1 MNATLKHKAISNFTT
16 QNLDLKEITM
26 TLKQIAG
33 ISFAALML
41 TTAGVHAADMKVVK
55 NGDGVVVK
63 NSFDECV
70 QAVYGFAPEGCEVA
84 PAAPAAPVVAPAPT
98 PRAAVPVVPKV
109 KAKGNYKGPV
119 QMDPAARS
127 SMKRYQK

>member
-1 MNATLKHKAISNFTT
+1 MILKH
-16 QNLDLKEITM
+16 
-26 TLKQIAG
+26 IAG
-33 ISFAALML
+33 IGFAALML

-63 NSFDECV
+63 NSFGECV
-70 QAVYGFAPEGCEVA
+70 QAVYGFAPEGCE
-84 PAAPAAPVVAPAPT
+84 AAPAAPVAAPVAPAPT
-98 PRAAVPVVPKV
+98 PRAVPRAPVVPKV

>member
-1 MNATLKHKAISNFTT
+1 
-16 QNLDLKEITM
+16 M

-33 ISFAALML
+33 ISFAALMI
-41 TTAGVHAADMKVVK
+41 TAAGVHAEDMKVVK

-63 NSFDECV
+63 NSFGECV
-70 QAVYGFAPEGCEVA
+70 QAQYGFVPEGCG
-84 PAAPAAPVVAPAPT
+84 AAPVPVVAPAPAPV
-98 PRAAVPVVPKV
+98 PRAAPRYVAPRVVVPKV

>member
-1 MNATLKHKAISNFTT
+1 
-16 QNLDLKEITM
+16 M

-41 TTAGVHAADMKVVK
+41 ATAGAHAADMKVVK
-55 NGDGVVVK
+55 NSNGEVVK
-63 NSFDECV
+63 NGNGECV
-70 QAVYGFAPEGCEVA
+70 QAVYGFEPEGCE
-84 PAAPAAPVVAPAPT
+84 AAPVAPVAAPVAPAPT
-98 PRAAVPVVPKV
+98 PRAVVPAPVVPKV

>member
-1 MNATLKHKAISNFTT
+1 MTLKH
-16 QNLDLKEITM
+16 
-26 TLKQIAG
+26 IAG

-41 TTAGVHAADMKVVK
+41 AAAGANAADMKVVK
-55 NGDGVVVK
+55 NSDGIVVK
-63 NSFDECV
+63 NSFGECV
-70 QAVYGFAPEGCEVA
+70 QAVYGFEPEGCEAA
-84 PAAPAAPVVAPAPT
+84 PAAPAAAPVAPAPT
-98 PRAAVPVVPKV
+98 PRAVPRAPVVPKV